1 MRKLFA
7 LVTSL
12 FFATALLGQGFKVDF
27 LDSSDGLS
35 NSSVIKVFQD
45 SDGVM
50 WLGTWDGLNS
60 WNGRNFNVLKSD
72 RGVPSTIS
80 GNVIWDIA
88 EDSDGFLWVCTDRG
102 VDRLDR
108 KTMRLTRFFTEEAES
123 IDGEMPFA
131 IYVDSSDVFVSKDR
145 KGIFRLVDGN
155 FVKVLYTSSLNVSSL
170 FCSSSFC
177 IRASSCS
184 SVFSLSSV
192 CAYFRF

>member
-7 LVTSL
+7 LVISL

-108 KTMRLTRFFTEEAES
+108 KTMRLTRFFTEEA
-123 IDGEMPFA
+123 
-131 IYVDSSDVFVSKDR
+131 
-145 KGIFRLVDGN
+145 
-155 FVKVLYTSSLNVSSL
+155 
-170 FCSSSFC
+170 
-177 IRASSCS
+177 
-184 SVFSLSSV
+184 
-192 CAYFRF
+192 

>member
-72 RGVPSTIS
+72 RDDPSTIS
-80 GNVIWDIA
+80 GNVISVMCIFFFFSY
-88 EDSDGFLWVCTDRG
+88 E
-102 VDRLDR
+102 RL
-108 KTMRLTRFFTEEAES
+108 
-123 IDGEMPFA
+123 
-131 IYVDSSDVFVSKDR
+131 
-145 KGIFRLVDGN
+145 
-155 FVKVLYTSSLNVSSL
+155 
-170 FCSSSFC
+170 SSFFHMK
-177 IRASSCS
+177 R
-184 SVFSLSSV
+184 
-192 CAYFRF
+192 